1 MHGYQLGA
9 GRRES
14 NGVRVMSGQYD
25 NAGDG
30 SMSPHPG
37 RCSRPRASV
46 AVGVSRSWGL
56 RPLQAAEEFLPRLPR
71 MLCGGSTVGL
81 QLCHQIGV
89 DHGRLGVCI
98 SVKGEK
104 GATDVGRKSA
114 ATRACSSWGVS
125 VTQRLRKGHGILA
138 NAIGLAAKVDFHPFR
153 EGRPV
158 WEPACLCD

>member
-1 MHGYQLGA
+1 M
-9 GRRES
+9 
-14 NGVRVMSGQYD
+14 RVMSGQYE

-30 SMSPHPG
+30 SMSPHPR

-46 AVGVSRSWGL
+46 AVGVPRSCGL
-56 RPLQAAEEFLPRLPR
+56 RPLQTAEELMPRLPR

-81 QLCHQIGV
+81 QLSHQIGV

-114 ATRACSSWGVS
+114 ATRARSSWGVS

-138 NAIGLAAKVDFHPFR
+138 NAIGLAAKVDCHPLR
-153 EGRPV
+153 KGRPV
-158 WEPACLCD
+158 GEPACLCYEGDEAVDIPRGG